1 MAPLASHAVCL
12 LDSSLRE
19 NGYVLMYLDNQDD
32 AWHLVASAAAY
43 ADEML
48 ALSGSLGIRVSLGSF
63 YE

>member
-1 MAPLASHAVCL
+1 M
-12 LDSSLRE
+12 
-19 NGYVLMYLDNQDD
+19 MYLDNQDD